1 MLFLAEFFFN
11 VVFWDISHS
20 QLFVYILWLFFSEK
34 DLDIAAAFAKRP
46 DAKVT
51 CLVKKCKTTCSS
63 MSHAKEH
70 YVRKHQPPQK
80 LKCKLCSDVLPHIYA
95 LNRHV
100 NRNHGISSNEMK
112 NVVTVPAPKL
122 VMSKRAK
129 RSLDFCKSNEDYL

>member
-1 MLFLAEFFFN
+1 METYSAGDFDNPSN
-11 VVFWDISHS
+11 VDDENDNKETGDE
-20 QLFVYILWLFFSEK
+20 EK
-34 DLDIAAAFAKRP
+34 EIDTAAAFAKRP
-46 DAKVT
+46 DGKVT
-51 CLVKKCKTTCSS
+51 CLVKKCNKTFSS

-122 VMSKRAK
+122 
-129 RSLDFCKSNEDYL
+129 